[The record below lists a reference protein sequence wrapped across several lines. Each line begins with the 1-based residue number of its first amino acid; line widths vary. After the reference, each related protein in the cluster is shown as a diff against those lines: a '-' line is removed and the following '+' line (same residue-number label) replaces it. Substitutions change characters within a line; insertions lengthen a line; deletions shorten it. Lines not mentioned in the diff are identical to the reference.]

1 MKLKIK
7 WVILAGLLALIL
19 MIVWPALPAQ
29 SNDAGSMSEAAGAP
43 DDLSQSNLQVVPAEI
58 RVITNGMVIDGAG
71 AVPIPDGI
79 VVIQDQRILAAGP
92 AGQVAVP
99 AGAEIIDAAGGTIM
113 PGIINAH
120 VHNTQSPDTRY
131 RFLTQGVTS
140 TCDLASSMADMAQFE
155 QSHNAKNQAAA
166 RGFRTGPM
174 ITAPGGYPSSYG
186 FRWDSQVATPSEA
199 RAAVTNLVSQGA
211 DMIKIALEPWQPQ
224 EPWPV
229 LTVEQVRAI
238 VETAH
243 RFGVPVRAHVQQAEM
258 LDIALAAGVDTVEHV
273 PLPFAEGIKLK
284 QMGRDETL
292 SLADYPQLEAQL
304 SQMARQGIALVPTLN
319 VGSCATHHLPELETE
334 AQRRMCSFQLEI
346 VGRFHQMGGTVALGN
361 DYGNLGVAPGMP
373 LQEMKLLLEAGL
385 SPLEVIQAGAQHAAQ
400 VCGHADELGTLEP
413 GKLADIIV
421 VDGNPLVDLE
431 VLTRINLVIQNGE
444 VAYESKS
451 VGY

>member
-1 MKLKIK
+1 MMNLKIK
-7 WVILAGLLALIL
+7 WVILAGLLALML

-29 SNDAGSMSEAAGAP
+29 SNDISPINEAAGP
-43 DDLSQSNLQVVPAEI
+43 DDPAQGNLSIVPAEI
-58 RVITNGMVIDGAG
+58 LAITNGMLVDGTG
-71 AVPIPDGI
+71 ADPIPDGV

-120 VHNTQSPDTRY
+120 AHNTQSPDTRY
-131 RFLTQGVTS
+131 RFLTQGVMA
-140 TCDLASSMADMAQFE
+140 TCDLASSAADMAQFE
-155 QSHNAKNQAAA
+155 QRYNVKNQAAA

-186 FRWDSQVATPSEA
+186 FRWDYQVATPTEA
-199 RAAVTNLVSQGA
+199 QAAVTDLISQGA

-229 LTVEQVRAI
+229 LDVERVLAI

-258 LDIALAAGVDTVEHV
+258 LDIALAAGVDAVEHV
-273 PLPFAEGIKLK
+273 PLPFSEEIKLK
-284 QMGRDETL
+284 EMARDETL
-292 SLADYPQLEAQL
+292 SLADYPQLESQL
-304 SQMARQGIALVPTLN
+304 GRMAGQGVTLVPALN
-319 VGSCATHHLPELETE
+319 VGTCATHHLPELETE
-334 AQRRMCSFQLEI
+334 AQRRLCNFQLEI
-346 VGRFHQMGGTVALGN
+346 VGRFHQMGGMVALGN
-361 DYGNLGVAPGMP
+361 DYGNLGVEAGMP
-373 LQEMKLLLEAGL
+373 LTEMKLLLEAGL
-385 SPLEVIQAGAQHAAQ
+385 SPLEVIRAGTQHAAQ
-400 VCGHADELGTLEP
+400 VCGHGGELGTLEP

-431 VLTRINLVIQNGE
+431 ALIQVNLVIQNGE
-444 VAYESKS
+444 FVYQ
-451 VGY
+451 VNQ